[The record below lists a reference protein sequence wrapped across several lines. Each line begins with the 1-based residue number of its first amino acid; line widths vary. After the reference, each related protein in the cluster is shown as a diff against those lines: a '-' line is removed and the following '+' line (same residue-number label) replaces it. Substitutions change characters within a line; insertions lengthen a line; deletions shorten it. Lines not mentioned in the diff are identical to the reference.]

1 MTKPPKKML
10 TMIVPVYNE
19 ELVLPFFFEKMTRVL
34 RTLEDRYDLK
44 VIFIDDGS
52 RDGSWKLI
60 EDINRKD
67 ERFCGVRLSRN
78 FGHQAA
84 LSCGY
89 ELAPGDALV
98 SIDSDL
104 QDPPEVIPDLV
115 SEWEKG
121 HQVVLAVR
129 RKRPGETK
137 FKLWTAQVYYKLM
150 TKMSETDAPEGSG
163 DFRLLDRVAVDTLR
177 GFTETHRYIR
187 GLVGWLGFRRGV
199 VEYDRAPRQA
209 GTTKYPLVRMV
220 RLAMDG
226 IISLSFMPLRAAYM
240 MAFFLMIP
248 FLLYLVY
255 NFILHVFFKVAMVPG
270 WSSLILATILF
281 GTFNLLMLGIL
292 GEYTGRIYTEV
303 KRRPIYVVG
312 EYCGTAEGGV
322 NGKSSESE
330 EQPERPR
337 KRLPQRLGG
346 AHAPGR
352 HQGTGS
358 L

>member
-1 MTKPPKKML
+1 MLQNQKKML
-10 TMIVPVYNE
+10 TMIVPVYPVYNE
-19 ELVLPFFFEKMTRVL
+19 ELVLPLFIARMTQTL
-34 RTLEDRYDLK
+34 KTLEDRYDLK

-52 RDGSWKLI
+52 RDGSWKI
-60 EDINRKD
+60 IQDINRED

-115 SEWEKG
+115 REWEKG
-121 HQVVLAVR
+121 NQVVLAIR

-150 TKMSETDAPEGSG
+150 TKLSETDAPEDSG
-163 DFRLLDRVAVDTLR
+163 DFRLLDRVAVDTFKR
-177 GFTETHRYIR
+177 FTETHRYIR
-187 GLVGWLGFRRGV
+187 GLVGWLGFQRGV

-240 MAFFLMIP
+240 IAFFLMIP

-255 NFILHVFFKVAMVPG
+255 NFILHVFFNVAMVPG

-303 KRRPIYVVG
+303 KRRPIYVVR
-312 EYCGTAEGGV
+312 EYCGTGEGGSY
-322 NGKSSESE
+322 GQSSGSGT
-330 EQPERPR
+330 QPE
-337 KRLPQRLGG
+337 
-346 AHAPGR
+346 
-352 HQGTGS
+352 
-358 L
+358 